1 MDNLIRNIGQV
12 KQAINFS
19 GLEYA
24 SIHPSDIDAVIEID
38 DRYIILMEVKRKGN
52 AIPVGQRLLLE
63 RIADRFEYGWVLY
76 IEHDNHDSD
85 EAIDLMNAEVT
96 QVYFRKKWYD
106 TKNESTKE
114 YIGKLA
120 DRFNIN
126 KLQDL

>member
-24 SIHPSDIDAVIEID
+24 AIHPSDIDAVIEID
-38 DRYIILMEVKRKGN
+38 DRYIILMEVKRQGN
-52 AIPVGQRLLLE
+52 TIPVGQRLLLE
-63 RIADRFEYGWVLY
+63 RIADKFEYGWVLY
-76 IEHDNHDSD
+76 IEHHNYNSD
-85 EAIDLMNAEVT
+85 EAIDLMNAVVA

-114 YIGKLA
+114 YIRKLA
-120 DRFNIN
+120 DRFHIN